1 MIWTFLFALFDFS
14 GKAVLILLV
23 CFFLAAISVST
34 CVTDFFIRLP
44 VSTGG
49 TNFLFVLCF
58 TATVI
63 VLSWKKDAGV
73 TSGLTVNESGWSCL
87 LADLA
92 DHFLEGADQLLEGA
106 DQPL

>member
-1 MIWTFLFALFDFS
+1 M
-14 GKAVLILLV
+14 VLV

-49 TNFLFVLCF
+49 TNFLFVLF
-58 TATVI
+58 LTATVI

-73 TSGLTVNESGWSCL
+73 TSGLAVDETGSEL
-87 LADLA
+87 LV
-92 DHFLEGADQLLEGA
+92 G
-106 DQPL
+106 